1 LAATGVTKVEVVAF
15 NSSGPTVV
23 APRDAVQV
31 MRTLRNLDYRGATSF
46 AVLSAASRATADQCL
61 LFSDGVATIDSR
73 PELHFGCPLHAIT
86 SAPDAD
92 LGFLGMLARSNGGGV
107 ISLSRL
113 DVDAALAL
121 LQSPA
126 PRILEAR
133 SDDGDLLRF
142 APLEAGARGW
152 AAVIDAPAHGD
163 LIVRVAGVETG
174 IVERRYALLN
184 NYRQFSGAGALWA
197 GNR

>member
-1 LAATGVTKVEVVAF
+1 
-15 NSSGPTVV
+15 
-23 APRDAVQV
+23 
-31 MRTLRNLDYRGATSF
+31 
-46 AVLSAASRATADQCL
+46 
-61 LFSDGVATIDSR
+61 
-73 PELHFGCPLHAIT
+73 
-86 SAPDAD
+86 
-92 LGFLGMLARSNGGGV
+92 GGGV

-142 APLEAGARGW
+142 APLEAGARGG

-197 GNR
+197 GNRVMELAGDAEREPEVRELAQRFSVASPAMSFIVLE